1 MVTKL
6 PVGLCCDAVHL
17 NKNMRSMFEKYD
29 LTISKKFVE
38 KYKLSSNKVKFQ
50 YILDLME
57 YEENCEKK
65 MAPGLTKRKVAK
77 LNNFQKMDAKRSL
90 AVFSEDVAAG
100 LASLAEFE
108 DIPEMKTTAKFV
120 SMVAEWF
127 KRMKCRTKEFAFSYE
142 NIEKHKES
150 GHIIGV
156 AKKP

>member
-1 MVTKL
+1 MADYNIEHTQEKKDMVTKL

-65 MAPGLTKRKVAK
+65 WL
-77 LNNFQKMDAKRSL
+77 QD
-90 AVFSEDVAAG
+90 
-100 LASLAEFE
+100 
-108 DIPEMKTTAKFV
+108 
-120 SMVAEWF
+120 
-127 KRMKCRTKEFAFSYE
+127 
-142 NIEKHKES
+142 
-150 GHIIGV
+150 
-156 AKKP
+156 